1 MIVRLLLEARLDI
14 FEASRFYDRQKDG
27 LGDYFV
33 SCIFQD
39 IERLERFAG
48 IHEKRGNYC
57 RLISERFPFMICY
70 QLASNEFRSSRCWTA
85 DRTRLRS
92 LVGSAMTKRTIK
104 RIHPSCRSGVS

>member
-48 IHEKRGNYC
+48 IHERRGNYC

-70 QLASNEFRSSRCWTA
+70 QLASDGIQIVAVLDCRQNPITISR
-85 DRTRLRS
+85 RLGNDETDEER
-92 LVGSAMTKRTIK
+92 
-104 RIHPSCRSGVS
+104 

>member
-27 LGDYFV
+27 FGDYFV

-57 RLISERFPFMICY
+57 RLI
-70 QLASNEFRSSRCWTA
+70 
-85 DRTRLRS
+85 
-92 LVGSAMTKRTIK
+92 
-104 RIHPSCRSGVS
+104 